1 MPWFLLVVVKKANG
15 EVDDYEDE
23 EEDRLHLVT
32 QISKNPRENYPNRV
46 NCSHWTYGNKKY
58 ITDTNE
64 GKLQRKV
71 VLDTMHVDI
80 CKSNT
85 RKIPERLDVGCEEG
99 VNGYS

>member
-58 ITDTNE
+58 LTDTNE
-64 GKLQRKV
+64 GKIYKEKWFSILCMLTFAKV
-71 VLDTMHVDI
+71 TLA
-80 CKSNT
+80 KSQNDWT
-85 RKIPERLDVGCEEG
+85 
-99 VNGYS
+99 